1 MEIVVPRIDITGPEL
16 LNHQRWVNKYLED
29 MNRRLPPGGTFM
41 VQVDT
46 AAGPKERILAR
57 WPRPLNTLIYT
68 VDYLTHRVWPKL
80 PGLRGLYFA
89 MTKGRDRVMSEME
102 VIGRLYACGFRLL
115 ETGHAGDGRVSM
127 LVEKTGEP
135 AFDPHATYGPL
146 IRLRRVGK
154 GGKMITVY
162 KFRTMSPYSEYI
174 QAYIH
179 ERNGYDGEG
188 GYVDDTRITTAGAFM
203 RRYWLDELPMVWNLI
218 KGDLKLFGVRPV
230 SRPYFNMFP
239 PAFQEYRKQ
248 FLPGLIPPIVV
259 DRPDTFEDIW
269 LSEKKYLDAYAKAPL
284 RTDLRYCWKAIW
296 NIVVR
301 RVRSS

>member
-1 MEIVVPRIDITGPEL
+1 MEVAVPRIALSAPDL

-29 MNRRLPPGGTFM
+29 MNRRLPPGGTLT
-41 VQVDT
+41 VHVAT
-46 AAGPKERILAR
+46 AAGRKARIMAG
-57 WPRPLNTLIYT
+57 WPRPLNTFIYAG
-68 VDYLTHRVWPKL
+68 DYLVHRVWPKL
-80 PGLRGLYFA
+80 PGLRTLYFA
-89 MTKGRDRVMSEME
+89 LTKGRSRVMSEME
-102 VIGRLYACGFRLL
+102 VIGRLYACGFQLLDSTSAGGGLRL
-115 ETGHAGDGRVSM
+115 

-154 GGKMITVY
+154 GGAMITVY
-162 KFRTMSPYSEYI
+162 KFRTMSPYSEFI

-188 GYVDDTRITTAGAFM
+188 GYKDDTRITTVGAFM
-203 RRYWLDELPMVWNLI
+203 RRYWLDELPMVWNLL

-230 SRPYFNMFP
+230 SRPYFEMFP
-239 PAFQEYRKQ
+239 PAFQEYRKR

-269 LSEKKYLDAYAKAPL
+269 LSERKYLEAYEKAPL
-284 RTDLRYCWKAIW
+284 RTDLRYCWKTVY

>member
-1 MEIVVPRIDITGPEL
+1 MEVAVARVALSAPDL
-16 LNHQRWVNKYLED
+16 LNHQRWVNKHLEGL
-29 MNRRLPPGGTFM
+29 NHRLPIGGTLT
-41 VQVDT
+41 VQVAT
-46 AAGPKERILAR
+46 AAHRKARIMAA
-57 WPRPLNTLIYT
+57 WPRPLNTIMYT
-68 VDYLTHRVWPKL
+68 ADYLIHRVWPKL
-80 PGLRGLYFA
+80 PGLRALYFA
-89 MTKGRDRVMSEME
+89 LTKGRSRVMSEME
-102 VIGRLYACGFRLL
+102 VIGRLYACGFKLL
-115 ETGHAGDGRVSM
+115 ETTPLRDGVRL

-135 AFDPHATYGPL
+135 AYDPHATYGPL

-174 QAYIH
+174 QGYIH

-188 GYVDDTRITTAGAFM
+188 GYKDDTRITTVGAFM
-203 RRYWLDELPMVWNLI
+203 RRYWLDELPMVWNLL

-230 SRPYFNMFP
+230 SRPYFEMFP
-239 PAFQEYRKQ
+239 PAFQEYRKR

-269 LSEKKYLDAYAKAPL
+269 LSEKKYLSAYEKAPFT
-284 RTDLRYCWKAIW
+284 TDLRYCWRAVY
-296 NIVVR
+296 NIVVK